1 MTISCIEKGR
11 KIEYHREEREQSNVS
26 DTLWVDISQFFIN
39 DV

>member
-1 MTISCIEKGR
+1 MTTSCIEKGR
-11 KIEYHREEREQSNVS
+11 KIEYHREKREQSNVS